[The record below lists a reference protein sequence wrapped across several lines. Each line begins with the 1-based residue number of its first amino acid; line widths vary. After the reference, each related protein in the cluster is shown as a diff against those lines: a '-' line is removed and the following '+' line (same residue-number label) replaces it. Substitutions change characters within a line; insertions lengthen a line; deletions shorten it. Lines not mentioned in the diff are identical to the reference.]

1 MWPKAVIFDMDG
13 VLIDARNWHYE
24 ALNEALALFGAEI
37 PYQEHLDRFDGLPTR
52 VKLRL
57 LSAEGRLD
65 EHLHDLVEEVKQ
77 ERTMR
82 IAASKNLPNLDHL
95 ILIGRLKHMGSKVG
109 VATNSI
115 RLTSQFM
122 LESAGLLG
130 ELDCL
135 VTNEDVVQ
143 GKPDPE
149 IYLKACSLL
158 DLSPEECLA
167 IEDSPN
173 GIRSAESAGLTVF
186 SVTSPDEVGIS
197 ILDKIKSWVQTEE
210 GKFE

>member
-24 ALNEALALFGAEI
+24 ALNEGLALFGAEI

-52 VKLRL
+52 VKLKL
-57 LSAEGRLD
+57 LSAEGRLE

-77 ERTMR
+77 ERTLR

-95 ILIGRLKHMGSKVG
+95 ILIGRLKHMGLKVG

-135 VTNEDVVQ
+135 VTNEDVIR

-149 IYLKACSLL
+149 IYVKSCNLL
-158 DLSPEECLA
+158 GLRPQECVA

-173 GIRSAESAGLTVF
+173 GIRSAESAGLKVV
-186 SVTSPDEVGIS
+186 SVASPDDVGVS
-197 ILDKIKSWVQTEE
+197 LLEKIKSRGQTKEVD
-210 GKFE
+210 FE